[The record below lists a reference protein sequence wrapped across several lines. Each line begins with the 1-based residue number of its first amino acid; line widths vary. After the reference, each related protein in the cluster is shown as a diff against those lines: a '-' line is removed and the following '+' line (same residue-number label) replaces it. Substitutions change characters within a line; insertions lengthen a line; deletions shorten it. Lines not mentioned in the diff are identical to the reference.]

1 MSKKVKVLVSV
12 LVAVVLLTVGGTATV
27 LAQENDEEVIATANE
42 TGTNG
47 LLARVAGIL
56 GIPQEELVNAFRQA
70 QQEMREEAFI
80 GYLDKAVE
88 KELITQEEADEI
100 KEWWSERPEV
110 LDPGL
115 FQRVFAFKQAQREM
129 RGEALDRPA
138 LRARISQAV
147 RSRQMLAVPNGWG
160 RLRTHR
166 LAD

>member
-12 LVAVVLLTVGGTATV
+12 LVVVILLTVGGTATV
-27 LAQENDEEVIATANE
+27 LAQESDEEVTALSSE

-56 GIPQEELVNAFRQA
+56 GVTDEELADAFRQA
-70 QQEMREEAFI
+70 QQEIREEACI
-80 GYLDKAVE
+80 RYLDKAVDE
-88 KELITQEEADEI
+88 GCITPEEAEKI
-100 KEWWSERPEV
+100 KEWWGERPEV

-115 FQRVFAFKQAQREM
+115 FQRVFAFRQAQQEM
-129 RGEALDRPA
+129 RGEAFDRPV

-147 RSRQMLAVPNGWG
+147 RNRQMSAVSNGWG
-160 RLRTHR
+160 RLRMHR

>member
-12 LVAVVLLTVGGTATV
+12 LVAVILLTVGGMATV
-27 LAQENDEEVIATANE
+27 LAQENGEEVTATANE

-56 GIPQEELVNAFRQA
+56 GIPQEELVNAFKQA

-80 GYLDKAVE
+80 RYLEKAVE

-100 KEWWSERPEV
+100 KEWRGERPE
-110 LDPGL
+110 
-115 FQRVFAFKQAQREM
+115 
-129 RGEALDRPA
+129 ALEV

-147 RSRQMLAVPNGWG
+147 RSRQMIAVPSGWA

>member
-1 MSKKVKVLVSV
+1 MPKKVKVLVSV
-12 LVAVVLLTVGGTATV
+12 LVVVILLTVGGMATV
-27 LAQENDEEVIATANE
+27 LAQENGEEVTATANE

-56 GIPQEELVNAFRQA
+56 GIPQEELVNAFKQA

-80 GYLDKAVE
+80 RYLDKAVE

-100 KEWWSERPEV
+100 KEWWGERPEV
-110 LDPGL
+110 LD
-115 FQRVFAFKQAQREM
+115 RSV
-129 RGEALDRPA
+129 

-147 RSRQMLAVPNGWG
+147 RSRQMIAVPSGWD

>member
-12 LVAVVLLTVGGTATV
+12 LVAVILLTVGGMATV
-27 LAQENDEEVIATANE
+27 LAQENDEEVTATANE

-80 GYLDKAVE
+80 KYLDKAVE

-100 KEWWSERPEV
+100 KGWWDERPEV
-110 LDPGL
+110 LAPGL

-129 RGEALDRPA
+129 KGEALDRPA

-147 RSRQMLAVPNGWG
+147 RSRQMIAVPNGWG
-160 RLRTHR
+160 SLRTHR